1 MLNENAVE
9 LGARAARL
17 LAETGCRLGPGLTD
31 REFARIEQEYGFEFA
46 DDHRAFLAVALPLN
60 TPNPVV
66 EGVYYSHAEPWPD
79 WRDGDPGK
87 LRDALGWPVEGV
99 LFDLEHNRF
108 WDAEWG
114 TKPSTVQEAIEV
126 AKVRLAAVPQ
136 MVPVYG
142 HRYLPPGHGTYG
154 HAVLS
159 MYQTDIITYG
169 SDLADYIVREFD
181 RANAKPFDGDWQRRL
196 TVPFWS
202 QFV

>member
-1 MLNENAVE
+1 MLNEKAVE
-9 LGARAARL
+9 LAARAARL
-17 LAETGCRLGPGLTD
+17 LAGTGCRLGPGLTGP
-31 REFARIEQEYGFEFA
+31 EFARIEREYGFEFA

-66 EGVYYSHAEPWPD
+66 EGVYYAHAEPWPD
-79 WRDGDPGK
+79 WRDGDPES
-87 LRDALGWPVEGV
+87 LRKSLDWPVEGV
-99 LFDLEHNRF
+99 LFDIEHNAF
-108 WDAEWG
+108 WDVEWG
-114 TKPSTVQEAIEV
+114 AKPPAADEAIEA
-126 AKVRLAAVPQ
+126 AKAHLAEVPQ

-159 MYQTDIITYG
+159 MYQTDIISYG
-169 SDLADYIVREFD
+169 YDLADYIVREFD
-181 RANAKPFDGDWQRRL
+181 QSNAVPFDGDRQKRL